1 MKALF
6 LVLVCVYAVSAS
18 AQWSANS
25 AVNTPICL
33 ESGTQVAP
41 AIASDGSGGAIITW
55 RDNRTPTQEIYV
67 QRVSAGGVVQWTQ
80 SGVLLR
86 SSSGTKVGPAI
97 LSDKAG
103 GAIIAWLESDKLYAQ
118 RVNAAGTVLWNA
130 NGLQV
135 CNAGSSIGDIAMVTD
150 GADGAIITWVSK
162 SVKRADVMAQR
173 IDGSGKRLW
182 DLNANTFCK
191 SSGKLANPSVRSDGE
206 GGAIAVWQD
215 ERVTKV
221 IDIYAERIN
230 GSGQRVWDATGVAVC
245 TADGDQEFP
254 TITLAGS
261 GGLIACWQDKRNG
274 NSNIYAQKLNGE
286 GAVQWAANGIAVCT
300 ENGGKELPQI
310 VGDGSS
316 GAIIAW
322 MDSRVS
328 MSNMHLYA
336 QKVDASGIVQWAVPG
351 VPICTAQ
358 GRKEEPIIAADGAG
372 GAIVAWLDRRNGV
385 NNSDLYAQ
393 RVSSSGQS
401 QWGTNGAAIGTD
413 PSDQWNPSILADNV
427 GGAIFSWASTVQS
440 GYFTDGNIVAQNVWP
455 NGSIGPVQ
463 IETGVNEEVKP
474 LDSRAWFTTDRLC
487 VQFEQGHPL
496 YSTNSLALSVFD
508 VTGSAVRKENT
519 LNESGYFSV
528 DIADL
533 RKGAYV
539 LVVQAEGSIYS
550 TTFIHGQ

>member
-1 MKALF
+1 MKTLF
-6 LVLVCVYAVSAS
+6 LVLVCVFAVSAS
-18 AQWSANS
+18 AQWSANP
-25 AVNTPICL
+25 AVNTPICV
-33 ESGTQVAP
+33 ENGTQVAP
-41 AIASDGSGGAIITW
+41 AVASDGSGGAIITW

-67 QRVSAGGVVQWTQ
+67 QRVSASGVVQWALN
-80 SGVLLR
+80 GVLLR
-86 SSSGTKVGPAI
+86 SSNGTKVGPSI
-97 LSDKAG
+97 ISDKAG

-118 RVNAAGTVLWNA
+118 RVNAAGAVLWNA

-135 CNAGSSIGDIAMVTD
+135 CNAGSSLGNLAMVTD
-150 GADGAIITWVSK
+150 GADGAIITWVSR

-230 GSGQRVWDATGVAVC
+230 GSGLRIWDATGVAVC

-254 TITLAGS
+254 SITLAGG
-261 GGLIACWQDKRNG
+261 GGLIACWQDKRDG
-274 NSNIYAQKLNGE
+274 KSNIYAQKLNGE
-286 GAVQWAANGIAVCT
+286 GAVQWTANGIAVCT
-300 ENGGKELPQI
+300 ENGGKELAQI
-310 VGDGSS
+310 VSDGTN

-328 MSNMHLYA
+328 MSDVHLYA
-336 QKVDASGIVQWAVPG
+336 QKVDASGTVQWALPG

-358 GRKEEPIIAADGAG
+358 GRKEEPIIAADGSG
-372 GAIVAWLDRRNGV
+372 GAIVAWLDRRMGF

-393 RVSSSGQS
+393 RVSSSGLP
-401 QWGTNGAAIGTD
+401 QWVTNGTAIGTD
-413 PSDQWNPSILADNV
+413 PSDQWNPTILADNV
-427 GGAIFSWASTVQS
+427 GGAIFTWSNTVQS

-463 IETGVNEEVKP
+463 IETGVNEEVKT
-474 LDSRAWFTTDRLC
+474 LDSRVWLTKDRLC
-487 VQFEQGHPL
+487 VQLDQQHPL
-496 YSTNSLALSVFD
+496 YSTNLLALRLFD
-508 VTGSAVRKENT
+508 VAGSMIRNVST
-519 LNESGYFSV
+519 LNESGLFSV

-533 RKGAYV
+533 QKGAYF
-539 LVVQAEGSIYS
+539 LVMQAEGSMYS